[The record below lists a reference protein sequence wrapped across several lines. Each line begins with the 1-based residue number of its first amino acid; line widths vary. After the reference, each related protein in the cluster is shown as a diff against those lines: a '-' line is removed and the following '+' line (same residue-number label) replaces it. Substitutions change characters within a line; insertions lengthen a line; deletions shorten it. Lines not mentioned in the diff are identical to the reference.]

1 MQRGISGCYKS
12 GADAIIVSGERRG
25 DDTFDTLK
33 YVAEWRIG
41 ANSLFKSFVQQTT
54 IRVFRSAR
62 YIRKN
67 HISSKIVDGI
77 YTTCT
82 SSTIDAAIK
91 SSSSNLYRY
100 DGLYTI
106 VQIKPPTGKHFV
118 AIKANLG
125 HSMYY
130 RYLKCSLLLT
140 KLLSLN

>member
-67 HISSKIVDGI
+67 HISSNIVDGI

-130 RYLKCSLLLT
+130 R
-140 KLLSLN
+140 